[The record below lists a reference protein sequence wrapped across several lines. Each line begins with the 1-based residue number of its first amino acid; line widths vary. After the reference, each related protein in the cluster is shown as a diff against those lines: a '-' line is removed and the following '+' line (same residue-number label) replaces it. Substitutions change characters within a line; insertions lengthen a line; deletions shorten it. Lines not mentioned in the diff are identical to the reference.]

1 MQHYGHQSIIRK
13 NISVLVCSVLKS
25 ACCLS
30 RMLDTL
36 LEALRAGADTY
47 WNHLNILGR
56 NANSFSLLLA
66 TTGSNVALVVS

>member
-13 NISVLVCSVLKS
+13 NISVLLCSVLKS
-25 ACCLS
+25 ACLFH
-30 RMLDTL
+30 MLDTL